1 MGRMTRE
8 PDPRR
13 WKALALLCAVAL
25 MVILDSQIV
34 IVALPSLQRDLGFSE
49 DGAQWVLSAYLLAFG
64 GLLMLGGRAGD
75 LLGRRRT
82 LIAGT
87 VLFAA
92 ASLACGLASSPG
104 FLVGA
109 RVVHGISAALMAP
122 TALSIL
128 VTTFEDDG
136 ERNTALAVWGAV
148 GGVGA
153 TVALLVGG
161 VLTDAIGWRSIFFIN
176 IPIALVLLA
185 LAPVLLRES
194 RAPERTA
201 FDAAG
206 AVTLTLALVALLYAV
221 VEAPDAGWG
230 SPRTLLVLCAAV
242 ALFTAFVVIELRA
255 RAPLVPLGLFR
266 APGLAGGNLVML
278 LAGMAA
284 WGVGL
289 TASNY
294 GQGVLGFSP
303 LTYGLGTTVLTV
315 GAVAG
320 SFAGQSL
327 VGRVGVWWVAAGG
340 AVLLGAGALLLSG
353 PSEHGGYW
361 SDLFPG
367 MLVFGPG
374 LGATTVAASIA
385 ALSDVP
391 EEHAGVA
398 SGTNTAAFQVG
409 GALGS
414 AVATTVALTEGLGGA
429 FVAAAA
435 FAALA
440 LAASVG
446 LLRPAVVGMR

>member
-1 MGRMTRE
+1 MTHG

-13 WKALALLCAVAL
+13 WKALVLLCAVAL

-34 IVALPSLQRDLGFSE
+34 IVALPTLQRDLGFSE

-87 VLFAA
+87 ALFAA
-92 ASLACGLASSPG
+92 ASLACGLATSPG

-109 RVVHGISAALMAP
+109 RVVYGISAALMAP

-128 VTTFEDDG
+128 VTTFEDDA

-161 VLTDAIGWRSIFFIN
+161 VLTDAIGWRAIFFIN

-206 AVTLTLALVALLYAV
+206 AVTLTLAVVALLYAV
-221 VEAPDAGWG
+221 VEAPDAGWD
-230 SPRTLLVLCAAV
+230 SVRTLLVLAAAV
-242 ALFTAFVVIELRA
+242 ALLAAFVAIELRA
-255 RAPLVPLGLFR
+255 RSPLVPLGLFR

-289 TASNY
+289 TASNC

-303 LTYGLGTTVLTV
+303 LTYGLGTTVLTGRGRGRLV
-315 GAVAG
+315 RRAEPRGTRRR
-320 SFAGQSL
+320 L
-327 VGRVGVWWVAAGG
+327 VGRCGRSRPARRGRAAALRGGLRCVGARRVGG
-340 AVLLGAGALLLSG
+340 TA
-353 PSEHGGYW
+353 
-361 SDLFPG
+361 
-367 MLVFGPG
+367 
-374 LGATTVAASIA
+374 AAS
-385 ALSDVP
+385 
-391 EEHAGVA
+391 
-398 SGTNTAAFQVG
+398 G
-409 GALGS
+409 G
-414 AVATTVALTEGLGGA
+414 GGP
-429 FVAAAA
+429 V
-435 FAALA
+435 
-440 LAASVG
+440 
-446 LLRPAVVGMR
+446 R

>member
-1 MGRMTRE
+1 M
-8 PDPRR
+8 
-13 WKALALLCAVAL
+13 
-25 MVILDSQIV
+25 
-34 IVALPSLQRDLGFSE
+34 
-49 DGAQWVLSAYLLAFG
+49 
-64 GLLMLGGRAGD
+64 
-75 LLGRRRT
+75 
-82 LIAGT
+82 
-87 VLFAA
+87 
-92 ASLACGLASSPG
+92 
-104 FLVGA
+104 
-109 RVVHGISAALMAP
+109 
-122 TALSIL
+122 
-128 VTTFEDDG
+128 
-136 ERNTALAVWGAV
+136 
-148 GGVGA
+148 
-153 TVALLVGG
+153 
-161 VLTDAIGWRSIFFIN
+161 
-176 IPIALVLLA
+176 
-185 LAPVLLRES
+185 
-194 RAPERTA
+194 
-201 FDAAG
+201 
-206 AVTLTLALVALLYAV
+206 TLTLALVALLYAV

-230 SPRTLLVLCAAV
+230 SPRTLLVLAAAG
-242 ALFTAFVVIELRA
+242 ALFAAFVAIELRA

-353 PSEHGGYW
+353 PSSDGGYW
-361 SDLFPG
+361 TDLFPG

-385 ALSDVP
+385 ALGDVP
-391 EEHAGVA
+391 EQHAGVA
-398 SGTNTAAFQVG
+398 SGTNTAAFQIG

-414 AVATTVALTEGLGGA
+414 AVATTVAITEGLDGA

-440 LAASVG
+440 LVASVG
-446 LLRPAVVGMR
+446 LLRPAAVGV